1 MGLSA
6 VQITAETLPAT
17 GNRGAPDGTH
27 GAAVRPRPSG
37 PRGAANES
45 LRARLLACE
54 RLPPATWRRPVAQ
67 PPASLRSAR
76 APRCRPCRPKPGQA
90 QRGRQES
97 FPGLSQPVP
106 PCAPRPLIAPR
117 QPRCQRSREHHAQSS
132 WQQAVAPRH
141 GPPPASSRA
150 RRRWRVWRLS
160 GRQRKPLALPCCS
173 AVHRHAL
180 AVATAAAPAPQAVRR
195 AAVHA
200 ARRA

>member
-6 VQITAETLPAT
+6 VQITAETLPAM
-17 GNRGAPDGTH
+17 GNRGEPDGTH
-27 GAAVRPRPSG
+27 GAAVQPHRSG

-76 APRCRPCRPKPGQA
+76 APRGQPRRPKPGQA
-90 QRGRQES
+90 QRGRRARWARRSRQES

-150 RRRWRVWRLS
+150 RRRWRVSRLRGGS
-160 GRQRKPLALPCCS
+160 GSRLLC
-173 AVHRHAL
+173 
-180 AVATAAAPAPQAVRR
+180 R
-195 AAVHA
+195 AALRFI
-200 ARRA
+200 ARHWR